1 MNLLLALPSNVVPL
15 IDEPS
20 SLEAMLSWFQK
31 TGSTEVLVTVSYSSF
46 SLVSRHRLDQFLLKS
61 D

>member
-1 MNLLLALPSNVVPL
+1 VA
-15 IDEPS
+15 
-20 SLEAMLSWFQK
+20 
-31 TGSTEVLVTVSYSSF
+31 VSDSSF